1 MQEEREL
8 SRLFLVEVF
17 SIIGNDGYDI
27 LKTLL
32 QADSPVQTKELIAK
46 SGTPESKFYGIV
58 KSLERFRLVERKV
71 NNDRSVFYN
80 LSPIGKKLYNL
91 SDLALDELQAAFKGS
106 ESLLQAA
113 SKTTYKQNK
122 KAAVEDKH
130 KVPQLRNKT

>member
-1 MQEEREL
+1 
-8 SRLFLVEVF
+8 
-17 SIIGNDGYDI
+17 
-27 LKTLL
+27 L

-91 SDLALDELQAAFKGS
+91 SDQALYELQAALKV
-106 ESLLQAA
+106 ANRNYRKP
-113 SKTTYKQNK
+113 SKQPINK
-122 KAAVEDKH
+122 IKR
-130 KVPQLRNKT
+130 PQ